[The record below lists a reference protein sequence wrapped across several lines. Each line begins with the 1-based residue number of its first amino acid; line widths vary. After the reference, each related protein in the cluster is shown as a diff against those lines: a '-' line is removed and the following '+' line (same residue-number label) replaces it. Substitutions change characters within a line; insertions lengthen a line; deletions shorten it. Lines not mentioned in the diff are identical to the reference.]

1 MAIRQKNIFLGGFIM
16 NTTTTPPSTK
26 KETFKFLFAIRD
38 CSSAL
43 LEKLE
48 NDGVPVHKD
57 QNEIY
62 ACACFDN
69 TVDYNAFKA
78 QFA

>member
-1 MAIRQKNIFLGGFIM
+1 MNI
-16 NTTTTPPSTK
+16 TATPPSTK
-26 KETFKFLFAIRD
+26 KETFKFLFTIRD

-43 LEKLE
+43 WEKLE
-48 NDGVPVHKD
+48 NEGIKVVKD

-62 ACACFDN
+62 ACAFFDN
-69 TVDYNAFKA
+69 TIDYNEFKA